1 MRRLIA
7 VFILALLPLQFSWS
21 AVASYCMHERATAQ
35 TQHVGHHEHE
45 HEAKSV
51 VDPADKNGQNADQV
65 DSDCWVCHG
74 VGIGVFNVPYAKQG
88 VSHVSRLGAQPNE
101 RLACVTP
108 NPPDRPQWSVLA

>member
-21 AVASYCMHERATAQ
+21 AVATYCMHERATAQ
-35 TQHVGHHEHE
+35 TQHVGHHEHK

-51 VDPADKNGQNADQV
+51 VDPADKNGQSADQFDV
-65 DSDCWVCHG
+65 DCWVCHG
-74 VGIGVFNVPYAKQG
+74 VGIGALNLSYAKQG
-88 VSHVSRLGAQPNE
+88 SSHVGRVGAQPHE

-108 NPPDRPQWSVLA
+108 TPPDRPRWPVLA